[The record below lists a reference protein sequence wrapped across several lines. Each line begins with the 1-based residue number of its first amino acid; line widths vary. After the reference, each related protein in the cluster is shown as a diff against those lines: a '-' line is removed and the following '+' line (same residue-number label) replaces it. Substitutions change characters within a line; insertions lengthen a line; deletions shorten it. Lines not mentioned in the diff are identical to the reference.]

1 MALDFEELLERKRPT
16 TAELPMALDA
26 DVAEAHATALAAY
39 EVARTVAADNPN
51 QKSSQDAL
59 REAEAALEEAASALA
74 KAVVTF
80 RFQGLGANEYDA
92 LVDEHQATEDQKRK
106 ARQANQP
113 IPVTNEDTFPPALV
127 AACCVDP
134 PMTYEQA
141 VSLWKD
147 GKWNHRELRDLFDA
161 AWGVSRG
168 RRVPQLGK
176 GFGRTQS

>member
-39 EVARTVAADNPN
+39 EVARDVARDNPG
-51 QKSSQDAL
+51 QKSAQDAL
-59 REAEAALEEAASALA
+59 RDAEGALEEAEAALSG
-74 KAVVTF
+74 AVVIF
-80 RFQGLGANEYDA
+80 KFQGLGAHEYDA

-106 ARQANQP
+106 ARQANLP
-113 IPVTNEDTFPPALV
+113 VPVTNEDTFAPALV
-127 AACCVDP
+127 AACCIDP

-141 VSLWKD
+141 VMLWKSD
-147 GKWNHRELRDLFDA
+147 RFNHRELRDLFDA